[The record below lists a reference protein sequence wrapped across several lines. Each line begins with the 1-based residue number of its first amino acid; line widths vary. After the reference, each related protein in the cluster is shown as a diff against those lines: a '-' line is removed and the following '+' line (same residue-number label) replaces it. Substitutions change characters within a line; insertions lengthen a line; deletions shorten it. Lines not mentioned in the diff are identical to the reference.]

1 MIRKGSL
8 SFGAAGFF
16 IHMHRMAHFMAWDRE
31 AVCGKMDGVCQK
43 GRF

>member
-1 MIRKGSL
+1 MRTGSL

-16 IHMHRMAHFMAWDRE
+16 IHVHCTARFVTWDRE